1 MLFFILSDLE
11 RLVYFAKQRHFQG
24 EKGMDAS
31 IKLQQLVATLIIASL
46 VLLTSTKPLAAQE
59 TRDTVIELTAKD
71 RAFLEQI
78 LGEGVVGKA
87 IAGGTI
93 SDPLRFFPLE
103 EGTWIYRIT
112 SGKDKNKSEQQLLT
126 RLMRDRSGSSWRQA
140 SGTNSVLYLLKTASG
155 SVEIVSTEDQQQG
168 VISRYLP
175 REPILLPGM
184 RPGDTKLMKT
194 DVEVY
199 DLSHPDHLSHSG
211 SLSISYSYLGSY
223 EVTVPAGTFQA
234 ALFKWDY
241 KGKVGPARV
250 EDVQYRFFAEE
261 VGTLAM
267 IEKTDVTA
275 LLVYRE
281 HTKIGKV
288 LIKKQ

>member
-1 MLFFILSDLE
+1 
-11 RLVYFAKQRHFQG
+11 
-24 EKGMDAS
+24 MDGFV
-31 IKLQQLVATLIIASL
+31 KLHQLAATLIIASL
-46 VLLTSTKPLAAQE
+46 VFLTPTQSLAEEATE
-59 TRDTVIELTAKD
+59 GNVIELPAKD

-78 LGEGVVGKA
+78 LGKGVVGKA
-87 IAGGTI
+87 VAGSSI
-93 SDPLRFFPLE
+93 SDPITFFPLKD
-103 EGTWIYRIT
+103 GTWVYRIT
-112 SGKDKNKSEQQLLT
+112 SGKDKNKSVQQRLT
-126 RLMRDRSGSSWRQA
+126 RLMQDKSGSSWRQA
-140 SGTNSVLYLLKTASG
+140 SGTNSVVYLLKTANG
-155 SVEIVSTEDQQQG
+155 AVEIVSTEDQQQG

-175 REPILLPGM
+175 REPIVLPGM
-184 RPGDTKLMKT
+184 RPGDTKVMKT
-194 DVEVY
+194 EVKVY
-199 DLSHPDHLSHSG
+199 DLSHPDHLAHSG
-211 SLSISYSYLGSY
+211 SLSILYSYVGAY

-250 EDVQYRFFAEE
+250 EDVQYRFFTED

-288 LIKKQ
+288 LIEKK

>member
-1 MLFFILSDLE
+1 
-11 RLVYFAKQRHFQG
+11 
-24 EKGMDAS
+24 MDGFV
-31 IKLQQLVATLIIASL
+31 KLHQLAAALIIASL
-46 VLLTSTKPLAAQE
+46 VFLTPTQSLAEEATE
-59 TRDTVIELTAKD
+59 GNVIELPAKD

-87 IAGGTI
+87 VAGSSI
-93 SDPLRFFPLE
+93 SDPITFFPLKD
-103 EGTWIYRIT
+103 GTWVYRIT
-112 SGKDKNKSEQQLLT
+112 SGKDKNKSVQQRLT
-126 RLMRDRSGSSWRQA
+126 RLMQDKSGSSWRQA
-140 SGTNSVLYLLKTASG
+140 SGTNSVVYLLKTANG
-155 SVEIVSTEDQQQG
+155 AVEIVSTEDQQQG

-175 REPILLPGM
+175 REPITLPGM
-184 RPGDTKLMKT
+184 NPGDTKLMKT
-194 DVEVY
+194 EVKVY
-199 DLSHPDHLSHSG
+199 DLSHPDHLAHSG
-211 SLSISYSYLGSY
+211 SLSILYSYVGAY

-250 EDVQYRFFAEE
+250 EDVQYRFFTED

-288 LIKKQ
+288 LIEKK

>member
-1 MLFFILSDLE
+1 MNGF
-11 RLVYFAKQRHFQG
+11 V
-24 EKGMDAS
+24 
-31 IKLQQLVATLIIASL
+31 KLHQLVVILIVASL
-46 VLLTSTKPLAAQE
+46 VLLTYTEPLAAQD
-59 TRDTVIELTAKD
+59 TKGTVIELPAKD

-78 LGEGVVGKA
+78 LGKGVVGKA
-87 IAGGTI
+87 VAGGKL
-93 SDPLRFFPLE
+93 SDPVKFFPLE
-103 EGTWIYRIT
+103 DGTWVYRIT
-112 SGKDKNKSEQQLLT
+112 SGKDKDKSEQQLLT
-126 RLMRDRSGSSWRQA
+126 RLKRDKSGSSWRQA
-140 SGTNSVLYLLKTASG
+140 SGTNSVLYLLKTANG
-155 SVEIVSTEDQQQG
+155 AVEIVSTEDQQQG

-175 REPILLPGM
+175 REPIVLPGM

-194 DVEVY
+194 EVKVY
-199 DLSHPDHLSHSG
+199 DLSHPDHLAHSG
-211 SLSISYSYLGSY
+211 SLSILYSYVGAY

-241 KGKVGPARV
+241 KGKVGPAKV
-250 EDVQYRFFAEE
+250 EDVQYRFFVEDL
-261 VGTLAM
+261 GTLAM